1 MRVLRDHEG
10 TLGAGPRVVAV
21 GVFDGLHRGHQALL
35 RSCLTLA
42 DGAATAVVTFD
53 PHPAVVLAPDRAPSQ
68 LATLEQRLEGL
79 EVLGVD
85 AVRVV
90 TFSDELARES
100 AESFVERV
108 LLAECAASIVVVGE
122 DFRFGHDRQGDV
134 SLLRTMGE
142 RHGFVV
148 APLAIVGDGRR
159 WSSTTVRAALA
170 QGDLASAN
178 DVLGRPFTVRGV
190 VERGDQRGRELG
202 YPTANLRLTPRQALP
217 SDGVYAGAAR
227 VHGAWRSAAISV
239 GTRPQFYAD
248 GSRLV
253 EVHLPG
259 FAGDLYDQTLDVA
272 FLERLRTMDVFDSLE
287 ALVAQMEADTA
298 RSVEIFENFSPRDH
312 QLLG

>member
-10 TLGAGPRVVAV
+10 TLGPGPRVVAV

-148 APLAIVGDGRR
+148 APLAIVGDSHR
-159 WSSTTVRAALA
+159 WSSTTVRAAL
-170 QGDLASAN
+170 
-178 DVLGRPFTVRGV
+178 V
-190 VERGDQRGRELG
+190 
-202 YPTANLRLTPRQALP
+202 
-217 SDGVYAGAAR
+217 
-227 VHGAWRSAAISV
+227 
-239 GTRPQFYAD
+239 
-248 GSRLV
+248 
-253 EVHLPG
+253 
-259 FAGDLYDQTLDVA
+259 
-272 FLERLRTMDVFDSLE
+272 
-287 ALVAQMEADTA
+287 ALVAGLLVAIPALM
-298 RSVEIFENFSPRDH
+298 FYNYFSKAISNMALELESQAFQAYRDLR
-312 QLLG
+312 QQIPATQK